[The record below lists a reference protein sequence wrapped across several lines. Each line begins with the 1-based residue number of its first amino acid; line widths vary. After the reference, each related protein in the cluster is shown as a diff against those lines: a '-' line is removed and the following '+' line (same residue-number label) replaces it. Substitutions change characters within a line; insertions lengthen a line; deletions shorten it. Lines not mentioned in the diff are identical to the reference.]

1 MRYNKMKNISDFA
14 IKDLKSNKKMTVSII
29 LAIII
34 SVVLINSVITLA
46 LSYQEYM
53 INISRSKENWEARFS
68 NIPYSVAKEI
78 AEDEN
83 IKETSFYQR
92 LGISEEDFCRKDINR
107 EVKFD
112 VRAYD
117 ENALK
122 NANVHITEGR
132 LPENSNEILLSL
144 SIRKNNILKQK
155 INIGDKFKVT
165 LNRKNA

>member
-1 MRYNKMKNISDFA
+1 M
-14 IKDLKSNKKMTVSII
+14 LVTTVF
-29 LAIII
+29 
-34 SVVLINSVITLA
+34 TLFS
-46 LSYQEYM
+46 SYQEYM
-53 INISRSKENWEARFS
+53 VNTERSKENWEARFS

-92 LGISEEDFCRKDINR
+92 LGISEENFSKSITVFGGNR

-122 NANVHITEGR
+122 NANIHITEGR
-132 LPENSNEILLSL
+132 FPENSNEVLISL
-144 SIRKNNILKQK
+144 SVSKNNMLKQK
-155 INIGDKFKVT
+155 INTGDKLKVT
-165 LNRKNA
+165 LNRKIA

>member
-1 MRYNKMKNISDFA
+1 M
-14 IKDLKSNKKMTVSII
+14 LVTTVF
-29 LAIII
+29 
-34 SVVLINSVITLA
+34 TLFS
-46 LSYQEYM
+46 SYQEYM
-53 INISRSKENWEARFS
+53 VNTERSKENWEARFS

-122 NANVHITEGR
+122 NANIHITEGR
-132 LPENSNEILLSL
+132 FPENSNEVLISL
-144 SIRKNNILKQK
+144 SVSKNNMLKQK
-155 INIGDKFKVT
+155 INTGDKLKVT
-165 LNRKNA
+165 LNRKIA